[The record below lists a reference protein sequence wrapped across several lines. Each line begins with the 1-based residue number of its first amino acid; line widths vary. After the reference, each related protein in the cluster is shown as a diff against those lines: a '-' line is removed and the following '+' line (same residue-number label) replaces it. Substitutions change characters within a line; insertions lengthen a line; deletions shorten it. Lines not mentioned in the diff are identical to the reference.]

1 MIVRSCID
9 KYLIFSDLDPANT
22 ENSTDYSSSG
32 ANTTGNG
39 NKKKSSKNSPEDSS
53 SSLSSTGMY

>member
-1 MIVRSCID
+1 MIVRSCIN
-9 KYLIFSDLDPANT
+9 KYLIFSDSDPANT